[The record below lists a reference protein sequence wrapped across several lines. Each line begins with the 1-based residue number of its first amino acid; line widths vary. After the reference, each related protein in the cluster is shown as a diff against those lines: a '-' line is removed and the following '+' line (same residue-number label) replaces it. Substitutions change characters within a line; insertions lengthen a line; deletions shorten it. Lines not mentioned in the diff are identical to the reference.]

1 MPRVGRLHFHEVNI
15 TPYDVRFRLKKTKR
29 KGDASCEDRTHDL
42 QMSDI
47 DYETDAL
54 PTALTRLLTT
64 VAESWSFA
72 LSCSKYHR
80 VLRTFSIKK
89 KQKKQKGDISREDR
103 THALQISHIDYD
115 TDALHTALT
124 RLLTTVAKSWSVA
137 LSCSKH
143 HRVLR
148 TFSIK
153 EKKTEKRCLV

>member
-1 MPRVGRLHFHEVNI
+1 MPRVGRLHFHVVNI

-42 QMSDI
+42 QISDI

-54 PTALTRLLTT
+54 PTA
-64 VAESWSFA
+64 V
-72 LSCSKYHR
+72 
-80 VLRTFSIKK
+80 
-89 KQKKQKGDISREDR
+89 
-103 THALQISHIDYD
+103 
-115 TDALHTALT
+115 T

-137 LSCSKH
+137 LSCSKY

-153 EKKTEKRCLV
+153 EKKTEKRCPV

>member
-1 MPRVGRLHFHEVNI
+1 MHFAVVNI
-15 TPYDVRFRLKKTKR
+15 TAYYVRFRLKKRKQKR
-29 KGDASCEDRTHDL
+29 DASCEDRTHDL

-64 VAESWSFA
+64 VAKSWSVA

-80 VLRTFSIKK
+80 ILRTFSIKEK
-89 KQKKQKGDISREDR
+89 KRKQKRDAPCDYR
-103 THALQISHIDYD
+103 THDLQMSDIDYE
-115 TDALHTALT
+115 TDALPTALT
-124 RLLTTVAKSWSVA
+124 RLLTTVVKTWSVA

-143 HRVLR
+143 HRALR